1 MCIGFFKKLLG
12 LDNVEGEDT
21 ELHEYQKT
29 GIEPETAE
37 VNTDDDS
44 SSEEIEFDEEGIFQG
59 EDSEQKYSLPTPGPG
74 NEIENI
80 NDEEGEVQGAS
91 SSDDEAEEANP
102 QVINNKSEIA
112 TFEPEDTQ
120 ETEMSLPI
128 PPIKSKSKK
137 GKKKKQGN
145 SFGSKAHERFQ
156 SKGKKILNKR
166 KLKMKKK
173 PVQKTEVT

>member
-59 EDSEQKYSLPTPGPG
+59 EDSE
-74 NEIENI
+74 
-80 NDEEGEVQGAS
+80 
-91 SSDDEAEEANP
+91 
-102 QVINNKSEIA
+102 
-112 TFEPEDTQ
+112 
-120 ETEMSLPI
+120 
-128 PPIKSKSKK
+128 
-137 GKKKKQGN
+137 
-145 SFGSKAHERFQ
+145 
-156 SKGKKILNKR
+156 
-166 KLKMKKK
+166 
-173 PVQKTEVT
+173 